1 MPVQETL
8 GTRVSTGP
16 AYRDDFITLVI
27 SICLKMY
34 DYIVQIGVALRASLR
49 KNFNVY
55 LFFESFS

>member
-27 SICLKMY
+27 SVYPKMY
-34 DYIVQIGVALRASLR
+34 VYIVQTGVALGASLL
-49 KNFNVY
+49 KNFDVY